1 MTSGDGL
8 ADTIIAGLAINPPI
22 ANSPAAAETV
32 GSPARPDAADDE
44 AVSHEGEV
52 ADGDATVAA
61 AADGDN
67 GDEVADGAADGD
79 AAASEGAAVAELS
92 VTNKIKPVDKPLY
105 GEMSAGDIEQ
115 LFGEYLTLPHR
126 PARHSYQRRQRATR
140 GVGGIPLTLLL
151 SVLSL
156 ARPPTRSPARST
168 PAF

>member
-1 MTSGDGL
+1 MSAYGTASAGGGLPVSTQEDGSSSLPPSRRIAL
-8 ADTIIAGLAINPPI
+8 ALGVAGIFGGAM
-22 ANSPAAAETV
+22 
-32 GSPARPDAADDE
+32 
-44 AVSHEGEV
+44 VSMNNHV
-52 ADGDATVAA
+52 ASSAGMK
-61 AADGDN
+61 GLS
-67 GDEVADGAADGD
+67 
-79 AAASEGAAVAELS
+79 ASEGAAVAELS